1 MKSLHPILPS
11 SVQVLE
17 DIKWHFRSKGDS
29 VTLRR
34 PSASP
39 SPWRRSVQG
48 TESHC
53 VGVSRA
59 WHNTGHKP
67 TSLLLPLPRAFL
79 SLSLVASSLRLVPS
93 HRSYLHLW
101 ESQGETHFFFKS
113 IIPGL
118 HRCKRQA
125 GDRAGFESCFRGQPG
140 GAWRGA
146 GHARPERVGYGS
158 GGRSERQKERCL
170 TNLSCPASP
179 RRHEN
184 LRLPLLQQTGEL
196 KNSHLFLLMTR

>member
-17 DIKWHFRSKGDS
+17 DIKWHFRSEGDL

-34 PSASP
+34 PSDIP

-53 VGVSRA
+53 IGVSRA

-67 TSLLLPLPRAFL
+67 ISLLLPLPRAFL
-79 SLSLVASSLRLVPS
+79 SLSLVVSSLRLVPS
-93 HRSYLHLW
+93 HQSYLHLW

-118 HRCKRQA
+118 HRCKWQA
-125 GDRAGFESCFRGQPG
+125 GDRAGLESCFW
-140 GAWRGA
+140 GAAWWDLGR
-146 GHARPERVGYGS
+146 
-158 GGRSERQKERCL
+158 GRSRSARAGGLREWGKVREAERAMSDKAVMPCQ
-170 TNLSCPASP
+170 PV
-179 RRHEN
+179 
-184 LRLPLLQQTGEL
+184 
-196 KNSHLFLLMTR
+196 